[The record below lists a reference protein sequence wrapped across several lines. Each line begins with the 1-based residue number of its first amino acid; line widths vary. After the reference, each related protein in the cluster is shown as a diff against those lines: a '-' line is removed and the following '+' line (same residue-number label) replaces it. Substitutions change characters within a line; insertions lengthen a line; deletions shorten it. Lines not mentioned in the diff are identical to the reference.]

1 MRCMT
6 DRRFT
11 LDTNVLIYA
20 IDSAEGEKHRRA
32 REIVDRAAQTDCVL
46 AIQALGEFYVTS
58 QRLRL
63 LPAGDA
69 AAQIADWIELF
80 ATMAAAA
87 ANTMTA
93 AREAAA
99 KRFGYWDAMLLS
111 TADSHGCTTL
121 LSEDMADGV
130 TLGGVTVRNPFR
142 GDRLPDEVEALL
154 AV

>member
-1 MRCMT
+1 MT

-11 LDTNVLIYA
+11 LDTNILIHA
-20 IDSAEGEKHRRA
+20 IDSGEGNKHSRA
-32 REIVDRAAQTDCVL
+32 REIVERAAQTDCVL

-58 QRLRL
+58 QRRRL
-63 LPAGDA
+63 LPAADA
-69 AAQIADWIELF
+69 AAQVADWMELF
-80 ATMAAAA
+80 ATMAPAT

-99 KRFGYWDAMLLS
+99 ARFGYWDAMLLS

-142 GDRLPDEVEALL
+142 GDRLPDEIEALL
-154 AV
+154 TV